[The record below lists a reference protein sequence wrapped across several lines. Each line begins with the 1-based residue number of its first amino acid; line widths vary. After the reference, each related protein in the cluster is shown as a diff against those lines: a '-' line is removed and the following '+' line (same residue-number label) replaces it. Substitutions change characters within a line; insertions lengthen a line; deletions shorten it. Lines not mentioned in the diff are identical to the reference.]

1 MFVKNYLKNVKKA
14 LTNEKHGCRI
24 VDTRARAEKE
34 GEINMTGIYVSER
47 TIEKGTAEYKR
58 FEAVAKMLSAF
69 SKSGFDFKVEDVYL
83 DYGQD
88 WMWTTITTYHDS
100 WNVQV
105 LSPRQWMAIMTSETM
120 DDLMEVIKD
129 IRNGE
134 YFED

>member
-1 MFVKNYLKNVKKA
+1 MDVGSIKQSDTPKGVVMLPKA
-14 LTNEKHGCRI
+14 VTSPQEQERRKW
-24 VDTRARAEKE
+24 K
-34 GEINMTGIYVSER
+34 MTGVYVSER

-134 YFED
+134 YFKD